1 MRARHLRTLL
11 VAGAVV
17 LTTLSSTTPAQAL
30 PACPSNAIC
39 LWRYQD
45 GTGELYVWRGGYVD
59 LPSRFTDHVGSFRAN
74 RSGAFI
80 DWADGKECRP
90 VRAGDYASNYASRF
104 GSKIDAVGNTC

>member
-1 MRARHLRTLL
+1 M
-11 VAGAVV
+11 
-17 LTTLSSTTPAQAL
+17 P
-30 PACPSNAIC
+30 
-39 LWRYQD
+39 
-45 GTGELYVWRGGYVD
+45 GTGELYVRRGGYVD

-90 VRAGDYASNYASRF
+90 VRAGDYAGNYASRF